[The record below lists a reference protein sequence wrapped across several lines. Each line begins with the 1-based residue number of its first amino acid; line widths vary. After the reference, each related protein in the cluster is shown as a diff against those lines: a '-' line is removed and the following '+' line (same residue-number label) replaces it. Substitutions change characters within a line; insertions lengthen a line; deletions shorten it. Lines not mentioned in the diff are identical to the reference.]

1 LKIALSAPVDI
12 RALARFLGQDTHDI
26 APGMGNTVT
35 TPLIIELLRR
45 GHEVTIYTL
54 SNDLPEE
61 AIYDWGSLR
70 VFVGPNR
77 RLRYFYRPQIAYLK
91 RVIRAD
97 APRFV
102 HAHWTYEFALGALA
116 SGVPTLTTI
125 HDLPWNVLRYFL
137 HIGVV
142 VRLLMA
148 YMVAFKGT
156 DFTAVSPH
164 AARHFRHW
172 LRPGAQ
178 IAIVPNFTAD
188 WIFDLGR
195 TGDSRTDRPF
205 TFVTVLQGWFRLK
218 NGKCALRA
226 FQLAR
231 ESLPDARLL
240 MIGLGY
246 ETGGVAHRWA
256 TSQGLAQGVTFRG
269 PMQYGALLRFV
280 MQEADVLVHPSV
292 EESFSLAALEAMALK
307 KPVIAGKR
315 TPGTHWVLDE
325 GRVGLLVDVREPK
338 EVARAMQRLAGDPGL
353 RRKLADAAFEHAWNN
368 FRADVVVP
376 LYEALYKRF
385 DALAGDK
392 SDEPS
397 HEAQRT

>member
-1 LKIALSAPVDI
+1 MRIALCAPTDI
-12 RALARFLGQDTHDI
+12 HALARFMGRDTQGI
-26 APGMGNTVT
+26 APGMGSTAI

-125 HDLPWNVLRYFL
+125 HDLPWNILRYL
-137 HIGVV
+137 QHIGVS
-142 VRLLMA
+142 VRLSMA

-156 DFTAVSPH
+156 NFTAVSPH
-164 AARHFRHW
+164 AARHFRRW

-195 TGDSRTDRPF
+195 TGDSRNDRPF
-205 TFVTVLQGWFRLK
+205 TFVTVLQGWSRLK
-218 NGKCALRA
+218 NGKCALKA

-231 ESLPDARLL
+231 KSLPDARLI
-240 MIGLGY
+240 MIGSGY
-246 ETGGVAHRWA
+246 ETGGAADRWA
-256 TSQGLAQGVTFRG
+256 TPQGLAQGVTFQG
-269 PMQYGALLRFV
+269 PMQYRQMLGFV

-307 KPVIAGKR
+307 KAVIAGKR
-315 TPGTHWVLDE
+315 TPGTRWVLDE
-325 GRVGLLVDVREPK
+325 GRVGLLVDVRDPK
-338 EVARAMQRLAGDPGL
+338 AVARAMQQLAGNPAL
-353 RRKLADAAFEHAWNN
+353 RRELADAAFEHAWNN

-376 LYEALYKRF
+376 QYEALYKRF

-392 SDEPS
+392 NNQPS
-397 HEAQRT
+397 HEA

>member
-1 LKIALSAPVDI
+1 VNIALCAPTDI
-12 RALARFLGQDTHDI
+12 HALARFMGRDTQGI
-26 APGMGNTVT
+26 APGLGCTVIT
-35 TPLIIELLRR
+35 ALIIELLRR
-45 GHEVTIYTL
+45 GHTVTIYTL
-54 SNDLPEE
+54 SNDLSEE

-77 RLRYFYRPQIAYLK
+77 RLRYLYRPQIAYLK

-116 SGVPTLTTI
+116 SSVPTLTTI
-125 HDLPWNVLRYFL
+125 HDLPWNVLRYFQ
-137 HIGVV
+137 HIGVS
-142 VRLLMA
+142 VRFLMA
-148 YMVAFKGT
+148 YMVAFKGRS
-156 DFTAVSPH
+156 FTAVSPA
-164 AARHFRHW
+164 AARHFRRW
-172 LRPGAQ
+172 LRPGAE
-178 IAIVPNFTAD
+178 IAVIPNFMAD
-188 WIFDLGR
+188 WVFDLGR
-195 TGDSRTDRPF
+195 TSDSRADRSF
-205 TFVTVLQGWFRLK
+205 TFVTVLQGWSRLK

-231 ESLPDARLL
+231 KSLPDARLI

-246 ETGGVAHRWA
+246 EANGAARKWA
-256 TSQGLAQGVTFRG
+256 TSQGLDQGVTFRG

-307 KPVIAGKR
+307 KAVIAGVR
-315 TPGTHWVLDE
+315 TPGTRWVLDE
-325 GRVGLLVDVREPK
+325 GRVGLLVDVRDPK
-338 EVARAMQRLAGDPGL
+338 AVAGAMQRLAGDPGL

-376 LYEALYKRF
+376 QYEALYN
-385 DALAGDK
+385 
-392 SDEPS
+392 SVV
-397 HEAQRT
+397 